1 MKSFLYRMLVIF
13 KKQHRLGTAV
23 TFVFAAVA
31 GYGGYPLSIVIG
43 LVAMG
48 TIIEFYFLD
57 SGNH

>member
-1 MKSFLYRMLVIF
+1 MLVIF